1 MDIVSIIIGTVGS
14 GLLATIITLVV
25 QKHSDIKRLKIDI
38 FETLMAH
45 RYLLHDKDN
54 VEALN
59 KVDVVFHNNSD
70 VRKAWVE
77 FLDAADRGVTNPTVN
92 NNIDD
97 KYLKLLEKIAIAI
110 GYKNVNWENIKR
122 YYFPEG
128 LSNKISEETMLRKAQ
143 LAQVTAVAKQ
153 DSSSGQTTAEQF
165 GMQFLLKELEAPDG
179 LEKVARIAE
188 MTEKPTKSEKR

>member
-77 FLDAADRGVTNPTVN
+77 FLDAADRGATNPTVN

-143 LAQVTAVAKQ
+143 LSQVNAVANQ

-165 GMQFLLKELEAPDG
+165 GMQFLLKALESPDG

-188 MTEKPTKSEKR
+188 MASKTSKSGKK

>member
-77 FLDAADRGVTNPTVN
+77 FLDAADRGATNPTVN

-143 LAQVTAVAKQ
+143 LSQVNAVANQ

-165 GMQFLLKELEAPDG
+165 GMQFLLKALESPDG
-179 LEKVARIAE
+179 LEKVACIAE
-188 MTEKPTKSEKR
+188 MASKTSKSGEK

>member
-77 FLDAADRGVTNPTVN
+77 FLDAADRGATNPTVN

-143 LAQVTAVAKQ
+143 LSQVNAVANQ

-165 GMQFLLKELEAPDG
+165 GMQFLLKALESPYG

-188 MTEKPTKSEKR
+188 MASKTSKSGKK

>member
-1 MDIVSIIIGTVGS
+1 MDIASIIIGTIGS
-14 GLLATIITLVV
+14 GLVATIITLIV
-25 QKHSDIKRLKIDI
+25 QRHSEIKKVKIEI

-45 RYLLHDKDN
+45 RYLKHDKDN

-59 KVDVVFHNNSD
+59 KIDVVFYNNTE
-70 VRKAWVE
+70 VRKAWTE
-77 FLDAADRGVTNPTVN
+77 FLDAADRGAENPMAN

-165 GMQFLLKELEAPDG
+165 GMQFLLKALEAPDG

-188 MTEKPTKSEKR
+188 MAGKPTKSGKR